1 MKFIFSLKFMAISY
15 VLLLFI
21 LAVLPINGKESA
33 VNGTYVF
40 QLRLDYLIHILLFLP
55 WMIILLFNLKDAS
68 VNFFL
73 FRPLIWLILGFVLVI
88 TTEGIQY
95 FIPYRAFNARDL
107 FSNSLGLI
115 VGLGLYALLKT
126 KFAAAI
132 TRLNT
137 SKL

>member
-1 MKFIFSLKFMAISY
+1 MKFIFSLKFIAISY
-15 VLLLFI
+15 ILSLFI

-55 WMIILLFNLKDAS
+55 WMTILLFNFKDAS
-68 VNFFL
+68 AKFFL
-73 FRPLIWLILGFVLVI
+73 FRPLAWLSLGFILVFI
-88 TTEGIQY
+88 TEGIQY

-115 VGLGLYALLKT
+115 IGLGLYALLKT
-126 KFAAAI
+126 KFAAII
-132 TRLNT
+132 TRLDIN
-137 SKL
+137 KL